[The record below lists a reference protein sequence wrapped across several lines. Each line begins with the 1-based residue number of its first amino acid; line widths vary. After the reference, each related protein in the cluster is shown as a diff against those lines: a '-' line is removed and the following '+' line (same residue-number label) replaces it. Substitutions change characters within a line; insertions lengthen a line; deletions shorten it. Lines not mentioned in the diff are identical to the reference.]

1 MFHMY
6 ITIREKGLWQLLM
19 TFLLNQTLL
28 SHPSLA
34 TSWDTVWD
42 LWWSKDWR
50 AKKCGNCGEAPTAT
64 VCPCPFSPKLKV
76 TQAVI
81 ARHFLYSNHS
91 QHKFPLGHNWI
102 TCSGFCYLSTR
113 KS

>member
-42 LWWSKDWR
+42 LW
-50 AKKCGNCGEAPTAT
+50 
-64 VCPCPFSPKLKV
+64 
-76 TQAVI
+76 
-81 ARHFLYSNHS
+81 
-91 QHKFPLGHNWI
+91 
-102 TCSGFCYLSTR
+102 
-113 KS
+113 